1 MNQTQNDATQTQ
13 RGRLSDAIVDR
24 IRERAA
30 EGIVDIVSETV
41 ALKPSGNGA
50 MKGLCPFH
58 DERTPSFNV
67 NVSTGRYHC
76 FGCGEDGDGISFVQ
90 ETNGGDFRWAVEYLA
105 DKYGIALEVD
115 QGQSDN
121 RSRLR
126 AITQEARE
134 FFSARLLETPSGHPA
149 RALLEDRG
157 FDVQEAVNTF
167 GCGYAPDS
175 SSALLNH
182 LRQKRFNDADIIAAG
197 LARTSEK
204 SNKPWDFFRNRL
216 LWSINS
222 QMGHTI
228 GFGARRL
235 DPNDRLPA
243 KFINTPET
251 DLYKKS
257 QVLFGLSDARKA
269 ISKAG
274 RAIVVEGYTDVMAM
288 HLAGT
293 PIAIA
298 SCGTAFTGD
307 HLAILR
313 RLVGEDGEITFAL
326 DDDKAGIDATMK
338 VYDLAKNDVKR
349 LTVMP
354 PSDGKDPDEYRQAFG
369 DDALATL
376 VEKRTPLIGTVIQN
390 TIKSLP
396 LDSIEDR
403 VVALDKVK
411 DFFDHIKDP
420 LLRTNYARTVAEL
433 LDFDPDAVDKRL
445 RGYSK
450 NPSADDLNRGSA
462 AVKVHQG
469 PGSGP
474 SVLSLI
480 ERDIC
485 ASMVQSEQAAREHA
499 GEAGWAITLRESKA
513 VLNIIQKATQGTGG
527 GTWYSRVEK
536 CAEDE
541 GVRRN
546 LSMLATIPLDVP
558 AQVLSEHAN
567 ELLDRLEDE
576 KERLHRVRL
585 QTEFTDA
592 TPERKLQILKS
603 LEGKGS

>member
-1 MNQTQNDATQTQ
+1 MSQPQNSGTQTQ
-13 RGRLSDAIVDR
+13 GGRLSDAVVDR
-24 IRERAA
+24 VRERAA
-30 EGIVDIVSETV
+30 EGIVDIVSEVV
-41 ALKPSGNGA
+41 ALKNSGNGS

-67 NVSTGRYHC
+67 NVTTGRYHC
-76 FGCGEDGDGISFVQ
+76 FGCGEDGDGISFIQ

-105 DKYGIALEVD
+105 DRYGIAIEVSQD
-115 QGQSDN
+115 QTDN

-126 AITQEARE
+126 AITEEARK
-134 FFSARLLETPSGHPA
+134 FFSARLLETPPGHPA

-157 FDVQEAVNTF
+157 FDVQEAVDTF
-167 GCGYAPDS
+167 GCGYAPES
-175 SSALLNH
+175 SSVLLNH
-182 LRQKRFNDADIIAAG
+182 LRQKRFQDADIIAAG

-204 SNKPWDFFRNRL
+204 SSKPWDFFRNRL
-216 LWSINS
+216 LWPINS

-288 HLAGT
+288 HLSGV
-293 PIAIA
+293 PLAIA
-298 SCGTAFTGD
+298 SCGTSFTAD

-326 DDDKAGIDATMK
+326 DDDQAGIDATMK

-354 PSDGKDPDEYRQAFG
+354 PSEGKDPDEFRQAYG
-369 DDALATL
+369 NKALAEL

-390 TIKSLP
+390 TVKSLP

-411 DFFDHIKDP
+411 EFFSRVRDP
-420 LLRTNYARTVAEL
+420 LLRTNYAREVAGL
-433 LDFDPDAVDKRL
+433 LQLDPGSVDKRL
-445 RGYSK
+445 RGYGK
-450 NPSADDLNRGSA
+450 NPSADDLSRGGTA
-462 AVKVHQG
+462 QKVEQEQG
-469 PGSGP
+469 TGP
-474 SVLSLI
+474 SLVSVI

-485 ASMVQSEQAAREHA
+485 ASLIQSEKAAKEHA
-499 GEAGWAITLRESKA
+499 GEAGWALSLNESKA
-513 VLNIIQKATQGTGG
+513 VLNAVLKATHGTDG
-527 GTWYSRVEK
+527 GTWYSKIETQ
-536 CAEDE
+536 AENE

-546 LSMLATIPLDVP
+546 LSMLAAFPLDVP
-558 AQVLSEHAN
+558 ADGLSEHVN

-576 KERLHRVRL
+576 KERLDRERL
-585 QTEFTDA
+585 NAEFANA
-592 TPERKLQILKS
+592 TPERKLQILKT
-603 LEGKGS
+603 LEGKGA

>member
-1 MNQTQNDATQTQ
+1 MSQTQQGGTP
-13 RGRLSDAIVDR
+13 RGRLSDAVVDR

-30 EGIVDIVSETV
+30 EGIVDLISETV
-41 ALKPSGNGA
+41 TLKPSGGGSH
-50 MKGLCPFH
+50 KGLCPFH

-67 NVSTGRYHC
+67 NANTGRYHC
-76 FGCGEDGDGISFVQ
+76 FGCGEDGDGIAFIQ

-105 DKYGIALEVD
+105 DKYGIAIEVD
-115 QGQSDN
+115 QDHSDN
-121 RSRLR
+121 RARLR
-126 AITQEARE
+126 AAIEEARK
-134 FFSARLLETPSGHPA
+134 FFAARLLETPPGHPA

-157 FDVQEAVNTF
+157 FDVKEAVETF

-175 SSALLNH
+175 STALVNH
-182 LRQKRFNDADIIAAG
+182 MHQKHFSTADLVAAG
-197 LARTSEK
+197 LARTSDT

-257 QVLFGLSDARKA
+257 QVLFGLSDARRA

-288 HLAGT
+288 HLAGV
-293 PIAIA
+293 PFAVA
-298 SCGTAFTGD
+298 SCGTAFTSD
-307 HLAILR
+307 QLATLR

-326 DDDKAGIDATMK
+326 DDDDAGIKATMK

-354 PSDGKDPDEYRQAFG
+354 PSEGKDPDEYRQAHG
-369 DDALATL
+369 DAALAAL
-376 VEKRTPLIGTVIQN
+376 AEKRTPLIGTVIQN

-396 LDSIEDR
+396 LETIEDR

-411 DFFDHIKDP
+411 DFFDLVKDP
-420 LLRTNYARTVAEL
+420 LVRTNYAREVAEL
-433 LDFDPDAVDKRL
+433 LDFDTDAVDRRL
-445 RGYSK
+445 RGYGKSANQEDLTSAGAAQK
-450 NPSADDLNRGSA
+450 VEQGNDGARPSLVAS
-462 AVKVHQG
+462 
-469 PGSGP
+469 
-474 SVLSLI
+474 I

-485 ASMVQSEQAAREHA
+485 ASLVQSEEAAREFA
-499 GEAGWAITLRESKA
+499 GEAVWVVTLKESKG
-513 VLNIIQKATQGTGG
+513 VIQAIQRGAQESTG
-527 GTWYSRVEK
+527 GTWYSRIETHVANESAK
-536 CAEDE
+536 RD
-541 GVRRN
+541 
-546 LSMLATIPLDVP
+546 LSMFSVVPLDVP
-558 AQVLSEHAN
+558 AASIPLHVN

-576 KERLHRVRL
+576 KGRQHREHL
-585 QTEFTDA
+585 KAEFETA
-592 TPERKLQILKS
+592 SPERKLQILKS
-603 LEGKGS
+603 LGGKRS